1 MHDISALKD
10 SSMAPSSI
18 PYHSQEQEQTDR
30 RKKKEENRSSARTIQ
45 TLFGMVIRTQNIEI
59 Q

>member
-30 RKKKEENRSSARTIQ
+30 RKMKNENRSSARYKHYWYGNKNTKH
-45 TLFGMVIRTQNIEI
+45 
-59 Q
+59 